1 MGLEMSLFRCVAL
14 SFFVLGL
21 FASTPSRADLA
32 GEVRAVLGDKY
43 LSKASTGVAIAKLDE
58 RSAEANLLFQSRG
71 TTPLIPASNLKLITT
86 AAALDRFGPDF
97 KFRTQLL
104 LNGEDLYLIGDGD
117 PTLGDAEMLKPL
129 GWDVTTI
136 FQIWAEE
143 LKKRNIA
150 MVKNLYVDDS
160 VFDEQFLH
168 PNWPIDQEHL
178 RYVAQV
184 GGINLNANCV
194 DFIIRRSSYGQP
206 VTALMNPDTQYINLK
221 NTCVTGDRDAIGLVR
236 VRGGNE
242 ILLRG
247 QTDITRSAP
256 ISVTV
261 HDPAMYAASV
271 LGETLAAEGITIG
284 NVPARDRTA
293 RTRFAKE
300 GQAGGWSVVGA
311 LETPM
316 APVLHRANK
325 DSMNLYAEALCK
337 RLGFI
342 ATHQPGTWL
351 SGTTAMGEFLKS
363 CGVTE
368 DQFRL
373 DDGCGLSKENAISAE
388 AIVRVLAREFGGK
401 HRQMFLDSLSV
412 SGADGTLKDRF
423 AHTSLSGRVFAK
435 SGYVNYVGTLSGYV
449 HTTNGGWYAFSI
461 LMNEVPFRTNNR
473 AKELQE
479 RIVEAIESN
488 AKR

>member
-1 MGLEMSLFRCVAL
+1 MGREMSLFRRITLCFLAL
-14 SFFVLGL
+14 CLL
-21 FASTPSRADLA
+21 ASAPSRADLA
-32 GEVRAVLGDKY
+32 GDVRRVLNEKY
-43 LSKASTGVAIAKLDE
+43 LAKARTGVAIAKLTDG
-58 RSAEANLLFQSRG
+58 STKADLLFASNG
-71 TTPLIPASNLKLITT
+71 KTPLIPASNLKLITT

-104 LNGEDLYLIGDGD
+104 LKGENLYLIGDGD

-150 MVKNLYVDDS
+150 MAKNLYVDDS

-184 GGINLNANCV
+184 GGINLNVNCV
-194 DFIIRRSSYGQP
+194 DFIIRKTSYGQP
-206 VTALMNPDTQYINLK
+206 VSVLMNPDTQYISVK
-221 NTCVTGDRDAIGLVR
+221 NTCITGDRDAIGLVR

-247 QTDITRSAP
+247 QTDISRSAP

-261 HDPAMYAASV
+261 HDPAMYAATV
-271 LGETLAAEGITIG
+271 LGETLAAEGIALG
-284 NVPARDRTA
+284 AAPVRDRSA
-293 RTRFAKE
+293 RNRFGKQGE
-300 GQAGGWSVVGA
+300 AGGWSVVGA
-311 LETPM
+311 LETPI
-316 APVLHRANK
+316 APALYRANK

-337 RLGFI
+337 RLGFA
-342 ATHQPGTWL
+342 ATNQPGTWL

-401 HRQMFLDSLSV
+401 HRQLFIGSLSV

-423 AHTSLSGRVFAK
+423 ADTALNGRVFAK

-449 HTTNGGWYAFSI
+449 NTTDGSWYAFSI
-461 LMNEVPFRTNNR
+461 LMNEVPFRTNNT
-473 AKELQE
+473 AKALQE
-479 RIVEAIESN
+479 RIVNAIESN
-488 AKR
+488 AKK

>member
-1 MGLEMSLFRCVAL
+1 MPSYRRFILCFLAITL
-14 SFFVLGL
+14 L
-21 FASTPSRADLA
+21 ASTGARADLA
-32 GEVRAVLGDKY
+32 RDVRAVLNDKY
-43 LSKASTGVAIAKLDE
+43 LSKAKTGVAIARLEDG
-58 RSAEANLLFQSRG
+58 SSQAGLLFQSNAQD
-71 TTPLIPASNLKLITT
+71 PLIPASNLKLITT

-97 KFRTQLL
+97 KFRTHLL
-104 LNGEDLYLIGDGD
+104 IKGEDLYLIGDGD

-136 FQIWAEE
+136 FRIWAEE

-184 GGINLNANCV
+184 GGLNLNANCV

-221 NTCVTGDRDAIGLVR
+221 NTCVTGDRDAIHLAR
-236 VRGGNE
+236 IRGGNDV
-242 ILLRG
+242 ILRG
-247 QTDITRSAP
+247 QTNISRSEP

-261 HDPAMYAASV
+261 HDPPMYAATV
-271 LGETLAAEGITIG
+271 LGETLAAEGIAIG
-284 NVPARDRTA
+284 NAPVRDRTIRA
-293 RTRFAKE
+293 RFAAE
-300 GQAGGWSVVGA
+300 GEAGGWSVVGA
-311 LETPM
+311 LETPI
-316 APVLHRANK
+316 APALNRANK

-337 RLGFI
+337 RLGFA
-342 ATHQPGTWL
+342 ATNEPGTWL
-351 SGTTAMGEFLKS
+351 SGTAAMGEFLKS

-401 HRQMFLDSLSV
+401 NRRMFLDSLSV

-423 AHTSLSGRVFAK
+423 ADTTLRGRVFAK

-449 HTTNGGWYAFSI
+449 NTTDGDWYAFSI

-479 RIVEAIESN
+479 RIVDAIEAS
-488 AKR
+488 AKK